1 MSFPSLNG
9 SNPQLQ
15 PVAIDSVQCAS
26 VHAEGTSTHYPSS
39 DAFPE
44 TASEEAPEEVFVAPL
59 NIAFSDSFS
68 SVFTP
73 PQEANDQH
81 SPYLVRIKSE
91 EKNAWR
97 RSNQCAGKE
106 DISHSP
112 SSDEPNLQDDIDR
125 VESSHTLSLGA
136 DSDIRDNADVTGLEK
151 EERAA
156 EEGTSA
162 ATRAGED
169 IEAEYICDSDIVG
182 EGFTTGKR
190 ELLVAC

>member
-9 SNPQLQ
+9 SDPRLQ
-15 PVAIDSVQCAS
+15 PVAMDSVQCAS
-26 VHAEGTSTHYPSS
+26 VDAEDIFLHYPSS
-39 DAFPE
+39 VAFPE
-44 TASEEAPEEVFVAPL
+44 TASEEAPEEVFVSPL
-59 NIAFSDSFS
+59 NIASRDSSS
-68 SVFTP
+68 SVSTP
-73 PQEANDQH
+73 PREANDQH

-91 EKNAWR
+91 EENAWR
-97 RSNQCAGKE
+97 CSNQCAGNE

-112 SSDEPNLQDDIDR
+112 SSDEPNFRDGKDR
-125 VESSHTLSLGA
+125 AESSHTLSLGA
-136 DSDIRDNADVTGLEK
+136 DSDIWDNADVARREK

-156 EEGTSA
+156 EEATSA